1 MQNHQMEKLNNIEK
15 VLRKKLEEER
25 KLKNKEDLEDK
36 DGDHIP
42 DRIDGTYSPDG
53 YRTQTDINYNKENA
67 YIKAL
72 VTAEEYDKLQ
82 ENGFVSQKAKSY
94 ADDDRIPIRFK
105 ETEKEIFKKILHS
118 TNTKTSKLH
127 R

>member
-1 MQNHQMEKLNNIEK
+1 MQNHITEKLNTIEK
-15 VLRKKLEEER
+15 VIRKKYEEEI
-25 KLKNKEDLEDK
+25 KKNNENLEDK

-53 YRTQTDINYNKENA
+53 YRTQTDIDYNADNN

-72 VTAEEYDKLQ
+72 VTAEEYEKLK
-82 ENGFVSQKAKSY
+82 ENGFVFKEAKPS

-105 ETEKEIFKKILHS
+105 RREKEILKKILHS
-118 TNTKTSKLH
+118 SNTKNSKLH
-127 R
+127 I